1 MADGLRASLALRRL
15 ELNRLEAD
23 WLNHADVRVRY
34 PCEGVEDGTGI
45 AELVD
50 TLTTTV
56 HQQLIGST
64 PESEVLWV
72 VRLSQLDGEVEGAH
86 EAYGQLLSAL
96 DEPAKPPADTTL
108 EAWAEGQLERGFHVL
123 GLLRYEANAIELVGC
138 VTLVAADHDDLRDA
152 DREDGESQ
160 GVHLCDLVI
169 DQPLRGQGY
178 GTSFLRTIQA
188 PLHTSHNTHT
198 HTRARARARTRTHTC
213 AHE

>member
-1 MADGLRASLALRRL
+1 MAGGLRASLALRRL

-72 VRLSQLDGEVEGAH
+72 VRLSQLGGGRPTARSGSFHGA
-86 EAYGQLLSAL
+86 AA
-96 DEPAKPPADTTL
+96 
-108 EAWAEGQLERGFHVL
+108 
-123 GLLRYEANAIELVGC
+123 VG
-138 VTLVAADHDDLRDA
+138 VR
-152 DREDGESQ
+152 R
-160 GVHLCDLVI
+160 
-169 DQPLRGQGY
+169 
-178 GTSFLRTIQA
+178 
-188 PLHTSHNTHT
+188 
-198 HTRARARARTRTHTC
+198 
-213 AHE
+213 